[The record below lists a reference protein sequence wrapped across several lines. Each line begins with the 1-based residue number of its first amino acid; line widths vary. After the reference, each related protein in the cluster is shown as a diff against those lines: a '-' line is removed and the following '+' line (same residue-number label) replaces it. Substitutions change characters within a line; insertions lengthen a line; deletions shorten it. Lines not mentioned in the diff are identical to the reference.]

1 VKPLSKPPGKQ
12 TLVETV
18 EQEKKLRLK
27 EVILENFMSYR
38 YSKIPIHPGLNL
50 ILGPNGSG
58 KSSILWGISVG
69 LGQSRSGRAEK
80 LSDLIRIGE
89 DIARVTLIFDNSPG
103 IDGKRP
109 VPFIRSDELVITRY
123 LRRDGEYWSQINYNP
138 ATKMEVDEILSLF
151 GIDPSNMLIIMH
163 QYMIEEFASL
173 EPSEKLRLVEGAI
186 GLSGL
191 RDNIKA
197 SRERLSKI
205 VSEEKAVTALLNEA
219 RETLEMWR
227 AEYEKLIKRRE
238 LQTLHAELNRLLKW
252 SIFKQLNDEKMR
264 IQEKISKIEEKMKR
278 GNQIA
283 LRTIGKSERVWGNL
297 NKARMK
303 LRGLFFKASENKAD
317 FESLIDEYSK
327 LDEEIT
333 KLIRKYVNLNVKAE
347 VIKYRLRELESER
360 RRFQEKM
367 GAVESKINVIKS
379 QLEGE
384 APKEVDPPEV
394 IEKKINDCIIQI
406 ASLGTVS
413 ENAEE
418 FYKNYLNVYND
429 LEQKVKIVVEN
440 RMAAEKE
447 LNDRMEIWRKK
458 VFEIVERINK
468 DFKKNMEIMGGT
480 GDLRLVNMEDIDNA
494 GLTILVSF
502 GGGPLTE
509 FNVYTQSG
517 GERSATVVSF
527 LMALQ
532 SLVKSSIRGIDELD
546 VHMDPLMRKRFFQ
559 ILSEVVKENP
569 GVAYLCITPGT
580 PPPIRDAHVIVVQK
594 VQDESRILEVEP
606 G

>member
-1 VKPLSKPPGKQ
+1 ME
-12 TLVETV
+12 TLEPK
-18 EQEKKLRLK
+18 KKLRLK

-38 YSKIPIHPGLNL
+38 YSKIPIRPGLNL

-58 KSSILWGISVG
+58 KSSILWGISIG

-89 DIARVTLIFDNSPG
+89 DIARVTLIFDNSP
-103 IDGKRP
+103 DAEGKRP
-109 VPFIRSDELVITRY
+109 VSFLRSDELVITRY

-173 EPSEKLRLVEGAI
+173 SPPEKLRLVEGAI

-191 RDNIKA
+191 RDNIRA

-205 VSEEKAVTALLNEA
+205 VSEEKAVEALLNEA
-219 RETLEMWR
+219 RETLEMWKT
-227 AEYEKLIKRRE
+227 EYEKLMKRRE
-238 LQTLHAELNRLLKW
+238 LQMLHAELNRLLKW
-252 SIFKQLNDEKMR
+252 SIFTQLNSEKMR
-264 IQEKISKIEEKMKR
+264 IYEKISKIEEKIKR
-278 GNQIA
+278 GSQIA
-283 LRTIGKSERVWGNL
+283 SRNIEKSEKVWNIL

-303 LRGLFFKASENKAD
+303 LKGIFFKASEGKVNM
-317 FESLIDEYSK
+317 EILIDEYSK
-327 LDEEIT
+327 IDEEIT
-333 KLIRKYVNLNVKAE
+333 KLIRRYVKLNIRAE
-347 VIKYRLRELESER
+347 VIKYRLKELEAEHR
-360 RRFQEKM
+360 RLQDKARSI
-367 GAVESKINVIKS
+367 ESKINEVKV

-384 APKEVDPPEV
+384 APKEIEPPDV

-418 FYKNYLNVYND
+418 LYKNYLKVYSD
-429 LEQKVKIVVEN
+429 LEQKVRVVVEN
-440 RMAAEKE
+440 RMAAENELKE
-447 LNDRMEIWRKK
+447 RMEIWRRKMTE
-458 VFEIVERINK
+458 VVEKINEN
-468 DFKKNMEIMGGT
+468 FNKNMETMGGT

-494 GLTILVSF
+494 GLMIFVSF

-559 ILSEVVKENP
+559 ILSKVVRENP
-569 GVAYLCITPGT
+569 EVAYLCITPGT
-580 PPPIRDAHVIVVQK
+580 PPPIEDAHIIVVQK
-594 VQDESRILEVEP
+594 VQDESRIMEVKQ
-606 G
+606 